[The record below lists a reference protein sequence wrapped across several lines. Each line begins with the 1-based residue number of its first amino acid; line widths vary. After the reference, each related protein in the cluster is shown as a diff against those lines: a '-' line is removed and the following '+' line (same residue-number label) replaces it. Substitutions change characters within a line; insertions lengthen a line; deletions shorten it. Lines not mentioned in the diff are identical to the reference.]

1 MKDDSI
7 CLTHTIGSANSPGHD
22 NAFINKYIS
31 PGGKVPSLSQLIPP
45 IEKYKLVLSDCESL
59 IRHYDKTLKAWLDRF
74 LQNREKVKYLFDKQ
88 FVRLFEFYLASC
100 SAAFTY
106 SDLLVYQLQIVK
118 NYSSLPSN
126 RRNYIYQ

>member
-1 MKDDSI
+1 MIELNNKIADLLI
-7 CLTHTIGSANSPGHD
+7 KKANSLVD
-22 NAFINKYIS
+22 RSMFYAAY
-31 PGGKVPSLSQLIPP
+31 SLY
-45 IEKYKLVLSDCESL
+45 EESL
-59 IRHYDKTLKAWLDRF
+59 ILDPTKDKVVSVRLNEMTTPILNSVYIF
-74 LQNREKVKYLFDKQ
+74 LQNKEKVKNLFDKQ